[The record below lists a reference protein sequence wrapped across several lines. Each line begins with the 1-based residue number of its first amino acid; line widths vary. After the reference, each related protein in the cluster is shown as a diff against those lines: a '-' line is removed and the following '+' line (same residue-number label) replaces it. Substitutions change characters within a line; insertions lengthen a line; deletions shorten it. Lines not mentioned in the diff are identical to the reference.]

1 MSPAFAHVL
10 DVAAA
15 ALLLTLLVG
24 LVRVW
29 RGPHAEDR
37 MLAGQLFG
45 TTGVAIVLVLATR
58 TGTPALRDIALVLGA
73 LAIVTVSTFVGR
85 VGEPPADEA
94 RTEEETHDRA

>member
-1 MSPAFAHVL
+1 MSAAFAQVL
-10 DVAAA
+10 DVAAS

-29 RGPHAEDR
+29 RGPRAEDR

-45 TTGVAIVLVLATR
+45 TTGVAMVLVLATR
-58 TGTPALRDIALVLGA
+58 TDTPALRDIALVLGA

-85 VGEPPADEA
+85 VGESPA
-94 RTEEETHDRA
+94 TETRAEQETHELP